1 MSVRLLLL
9 LGLMLFSG
17 APSVRAVNFDPAH
30 VAVFFANPYPLSPVK
45 QLRGI
50 LMSLWAEADE
60 ALRSSEARAFWI
72 EHHQQLFV
80 EQLLDAHT
88 LVDVLCVQGNQ
99 FKEDMRMLL
108 QIASS
113 LEKSMYRLIDGMK
126 SDEVACMKI
135 VFDRMK
141 KKMEQIV

>member
-1 MSVRLLLL
+1 MHKSYIQSWLL
-9 LGLMLFSG
+9 
-17 APSVRAVNFDPAH
+17 
-30 VAVFFANPYPLSPVK
+30 
-45 QLRGI
+45 Q
-50 LMSLWAEADE
+50 
-60 ALRSSEARAFWI
+60 
-72 EHHQQLFV
+72 HHQQLFV